1 LRNKIKRITVIA
13 ALMISILACSLL
25 GGDGS
30 SNVAP
35 GVLFQDDFSDISS
48 GWDHFDDGEVFTDY
62 VDGAYQM
69 IINIE
74 NTDVWSNPGL
84 SFVDAV
90 VEVEATKQAGPDDND
105 FGIICR
111 YQDTSNFYY
120 FLISSD
126 GFYTIAKWVGG
137 DQILI
142 NSENMEYSEVIN
154 QGYATNQIRADCVG
168 NRLVLWVN
176 DQILVEATDT
186 AFTTG
191 DVGLI
196 AGTFGTPGTD
206 ITFDDFV
213 VREP

>member
-1 LRNKIKRITVIA
+1 LRNKVKQIIVIA
-13 ALMISILACSLL
+13 ALMIFVLACSLME
-25 GGDGS
+25 GDGT

-35 GVLFQDDFSDISS
+35 GVLFQDDFSDTSS
-48 GWDHFDDGEVFTDY
+48 GWDHFDDGEVITEY
-62 VDGAYQM
+62 VDGAYQI

-84 SFVDAV
+84 SFEDTV
-90 VEVEATKQAGPDDND
+90 VEVDATKQDGPDDND

-111 YQDTSNFYY
+111 YQDPSNFYY

-126 GFYTIAKWVGG
+126 GFYTIAKWGG
-137 DQILI
+137 GEQVLI
-142 NSENMEYSEVIN
+142 SSDNMEYSDIIN
-154 QGYATNQIRADCVG
+154 QGYASNKIRADCIG

-206 ITFDDFV
+206 IIFDDFM